1 LNKLLADLNLNP
13 EFIIISG
20 IFITLTLLITTIIVV
35 FITKIK
41 NLRYI
46 IEQAKE
52 IDNAKIE
59 KIKRLEEEIEVY
71 KKRSEELDREL
82 KFLPRNR
89 ERLNSALEYIES
101 LKEQM
106 DRDTK
111 EYIDLLNKQK
121 LTIEQLKIR
130 YDVLSKNCARLEER
144 YQRLKKR
151 NDILISENS
160 NLNSKLRNL
169 ERSGRRY

>member
-1 LNKLLADLNLNP
+1 
-13 EFIIISG
+13 
-20 IFITLTLLITTIIVV
+20 
-35 FITKIK
+35 
-41 NLRYI
+41 LR
-46 IEQAKE
+46 
-52 IDNAKIE
+52 
-59 KIKRLEEEIEVY
+59 
-71 KKRSEELDREL
+71 
-82 KFLPRNR
+82 FLPRNK

-106 DRDTK
+106 ERDTK

-130 YDVLSKNCARLEER
+130 YDVLSKNCARLEDR

-160 NLNSKLRNL
+160 NLNSKLKSLDR
-169 ERSGRRY
+169 GRRY